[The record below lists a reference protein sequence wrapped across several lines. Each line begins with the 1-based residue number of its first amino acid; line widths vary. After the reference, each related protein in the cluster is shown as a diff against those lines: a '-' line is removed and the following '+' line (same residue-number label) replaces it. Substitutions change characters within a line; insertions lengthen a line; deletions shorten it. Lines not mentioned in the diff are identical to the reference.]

1 MRHKVTIVG
10 SGNVGATVAQR
21 LVEHDLADVVLLD
34 ILSDLAQGKAL
45 DILESA
51 PLLGF
56 NASITGGGDYALSA
70 GSDLCILTAGLVRK
84 PGMSREDLFAKNHE
98 IVRGAVEQLVRRSPD
113 TVILVVTNPLDAMC
127 EVARRAS
134 GLPRG
139 RVLGMAGVLDAAR
152 LRYFVAH
159 ELGVAPHDVTAM
171 VFGGHTDTML
181 ALPRF
186 IAVDGVPVTELVAP
200 QRLAE
205 LIERARDG
213 GNEVAGLY
221 KQGSAYYTPSASVFE
236 MAAAILEDRHQV
248 LPCSAYLEGE
258 YGIDGVFA
266 GVPCKLGRG
275 GVESILE
282 LALTDDELA
291 SLRRS
296 AEMTRGLASRS

>member
-21 LVEHDLADVVLLD
+21 LVERDLADVVLLD

-56 NASITGGGDYALSA
+56 NASVTGGGDYALSA
-70 GSDLCILTAGLVRK
+70 GSHLCILTAGLVRK

-113 TVILVVTNPLDAMC
+113 TIILVVTNPLDAMC

-159 ELGVAPHDVTAM
+159 ELGVAPRDVTAM
-171 VFGGHTDTML
+171 VLGGHTDTL
-181 ALPRF
+181 LVVPRF
-186 IAVDGVPVTELVAP
+186 LAVDGVPVTELIAP
-200 QRLAE
+200 PRLAE
-205 LIERARDG
+205 LVERARDG

-221 KQGSAYYTPSASVFE
+221 KQGSAYYTPSAAVAE

-258 YGIDGVFA
+258 YGITGVFA
-266 GVPCKLGRG
+266 GVPCRLGRA
-275 GVESILE
+275 GVEGVLE
-282 LALTDDELA
+282 LALTADELA
-291 SLRRS
+291 SLQRS
-296 AEMTRGLASRS
+296 AEMARRLAARA